1 MQLDSLQAELV
12 RLFTERLAGEQ
23 KRFTQVMAKL
33 DALNPMKV
41 LARGYAVAQDS
52 QGRIVKSIK
61 ETEVGQNLDIQLSD
75 GLLECTVE
83 RKKEELHE
91 EVVL

>member
-1 MQLDSLQAELV
+1 
-12 RLFTERLAGEQ
+12 
-23 KRFTQVMAKL
+23 MAKL